1 MKSVKVI
8 EKILSTANSSNAR
21 GEGRADLAAV
31 DLDPLFREGTRLLIH
46 NLDEDGIKTATESTV
61 VVKDAETGALS
72 VVYDG
77 YAEMY
82 GFDPAEDEYDIIREE
97 ADALSKTR
105 VRN

>member
-46 NLDEDGIKTATESTV
+46 NLDEDGILIT
-61 VVKDAETGALS
+61 DP
-72 VVYDG
+72 YRP
-77 YAEMY
+77 
-82 GFDPAEDEYDIIREE
+82 GFKKGEKVNP
-97 ADALSKTR
+97 
-105 VRN
+105 